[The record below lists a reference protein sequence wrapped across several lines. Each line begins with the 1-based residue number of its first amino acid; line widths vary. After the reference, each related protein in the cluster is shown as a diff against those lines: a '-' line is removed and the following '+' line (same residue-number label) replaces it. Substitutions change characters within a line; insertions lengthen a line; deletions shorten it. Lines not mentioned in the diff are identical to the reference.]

1 MKRIAKVICLA
12 GVMIVWIVALA
23 TAVSECRSVRK
34 RVEDANRECVRI
46 QGMVDEMK
54 LSKKQNVIQF

>member
-12 GVMIVWIVALA
+12 VVMIVWIVALA
-23 TAVSECRSVRK
+23 TAVSECRSVGK
-34 RVEDANRECVRI
+34 KVEDANRECVRI